1 MPPEGRGDGGRIQ
14 DPVRDMAK
22 KKKNTQT
29 HKTNAVRIVESEG
42 ISYSLFT
49 YDAPEGFLDGV
60 SVAASLGQDP
70 AQVFKTLVTV
80 GSSREH
86 YVCVIPVA
94 EELDLKKAAKHFGE
108 KKIEMLPSKL
118 ITQTT
123 GYIKGGCSP
132 VGMKKPFPT
141 AVDISADAYETIM
154 VSGGKVGLQMQLP
167 VKELLRVTG
176 AALADLTSDAE

>member
-1 MPPEGRGDGGRIQ
+1 MS
-14 DPVRDMAK
+14 
-22 KKKNTQT
+22 KKNKSKNT
-29 HKTNAVRIVESEG
+29 HKTNAVRIVEAEG
-42 ISYSLFT
+42 AAYQLHE
-49 YDAPEGFLDGV
+49 YEAPEGFLDGV
-60 SVAASLGQDP
+60 SVAQSLGQDP

-80 GSSREH
+80 GASRQN

-94 EELDLKKAAKHFGE
+94 KELDLKKAAKHFGE

-141 AVDISADAYETIM
+141 AVDQAAEQIDTIM

-167 VKELLRVTG
+167 VEELLRITG
-176 AALADLTSDAE
+176 AQLADLTVEE

>member
-1 MPPEGRGDGGRIQ
+1 MS
-14 DPVRDMAK
+14 
-22 KKKNTQT
+22 KKNKSKNT
-29 HKTNAVRIVESEG
+29 HKTNAVRIVEAEG
-42 ISYSLFT
+42 ANYQLHE
-49 YDAPEGFLDGV
+49 YEAPEGFLDGV
-60 SVAASLGQDP
+60 SVAQSLGQDP

-80 GSSREH
+80 GASRQN

-94 EELDLKKAAKHFGE
+94 KELDLKKAAKHFGE

-141 AVDISADAYETIM
+141 AVDQAAAEIDTIM

-167 VKELLRVTG
+167 VEELLRITG
-176 AALADLTSDAE
+176 AELADLTVEE